1 MKCEKRTLLL
11 YAVTD
16 RSWVGDKTL
25 RWQVEEA
32 LKGGVTCVQLRE
44 KDMPEED
51 FLKEAEE
58 IKVLCRS
65 YGVPFLI
72 NDNVTLAVRCKADGI
87 HVGQRDMQ
95 AGEVR
100 RRIGDAMLLGVSA
113 QTVEQAVEAEKN
125 GADYLGVG
133 AVFATSTKADAQE
146 VTLDTLR
153 EICRAVSIPVCAIG
167 GIHKGNMHE
176 LRNTGIDGVALVSAV
191 FASPSIQ
198 KDCREL
204 LGLAKTLK
212 QRGAVFDAD
221 GTLLDSMSVWDTLGA
236 DYLRTKGLSPRK
248 DLEEQLKNRSLH
260 QAASYFQSAYGITDS
275 QETIIEDI
283 NGMIASFYCSKVQ
296 LKKGVKDMLEML
308 RKEDIKM
315 CVATAT
321 DKNLIEEAL
330 RRNGILDCF
339 EEVLTCAEVG
349 AGKDEPAI
357 FREALRILGT
367 AKEDTVVFEDALY
380 AVRTAKKDGFLVAA
394 VYDPSAADEE
404 ENLRKLSDYY
414 IRSFDERITI
424 FDEKNT
430 YDCRL

>member
-1 MKCEKRTLLL
+1 
-11 YAVTD
+11 
-16 RSWVGDKTL
+16 
-25 RWQVEEA
+25 
-32 LKGGVTCVQLRE
+32 
-44 KDMPEED
+44 
-51 FLKEAEE
+51 
-58 IKVLCRS
+58 
-65 YGVPFLI
+65 
-72 NDNVTLAVRCKADGI
+72 
-87 HVGQRDMQ
+87 
-95 AGEVR
+95 
-100 RRIGDAMLLGVSA
+100 
-113 QTVEQAVEAEKN
+113 
-125 GADYLGVG
+125 
-133 AVFATSTKADAQE
+133 
-146 VTLDTLR
+146 
-153 EICRAVSIPVCAIG
+153 
-167 GIHKGNMHE
+167 
-176 LRNTGIDGVALVSAV
+176 
-191 FASPSIQ
+191 
-198 KDCREL
+198 
-204 LGLAKTLK
+204 
-212 QRGAVFDAD
+212 
-221 GTLLDSMSVWDTLGA
+221 
-236 DYLRTKGLSPRK
+236 
-248 DLEEQLKNRSLH
+248 
-260 QAASYFQSAYGITDS
+260 
-275 QETIIEDI
+275 
-283 NGMIASFYCSKVQ
+283 MIASFYCSKVQ

>member
-1 MKCEKRTLLL
+1 MKCDKRTMLL

-16 RSWVGDKTL
+16 RTWVGEKTL
-25 RWQVEEA
+25 CRQVEEA

-44 KDMPEED
+44 KDMPEGD
-51 FLKEAEE
+51 ILKEAEE
-58 IKVLCRS
+58 IKELCRS
-65 YGVPFLI
+65 YGVPFLM
-72 NDNVTLAVRCKADGI
+72 NDNVDLAVRCGADGV
-87 HVGQRDMQ
+87 HVGQQDMS

-133 AVFATSTKADAQE
+133 AVFATSTKEDAKE

-176 LRNTGIDGVALVSAV
+176 LRDTGIDGVALVSAV
-191 FASPSIQ
+191 FAGPSIQ
-198 KDCREL
+198 KECREL
-204 LGLAKTLK
+204 LALAKTLK
-212 QRGAVFDAD
+212 KRGAVFDAD

-236 DYLRTKGLSPRK
+236 DYLYRKGLSPRN

-260 QAASYFQSAYGITDS
+260 QAASYFQSAYGIMDTRE
-275 QETIIEDI
+275 QIVADI
-283 NGMIASFYCSKVQ
+283 NGMVASFYRREVP

-308 RKEDIKM
+308 RKENVKM

-321 DKNLIEEAL
+321 DKGLIEEAL
-330 RRNGILDCF
+330 RRNGVLDYF
-339 EEVLTCAEVG
+339 EAILTCAEVG
-349 AGKDEPAI
+349 AGKDEPVI

-380 AVRTAKKDGFLVAA
+380 AVCTAKKDGFPTAA

-414 IRSFDERITI
+414 IRSFEERMTV
-424 FDEKNT
+424 FDEKST
-430 YDCRL
+430 YDSRI

>member
-153 EICRAVSIPVCAIG
+153 ENCRAVSIPVCFSG
-167 GIHKGNMHE
+167 GIHKANMHE
-176 LRNTGIDGVALVSAV
+176 LRHTGID
-191 FASPSIQ
+191 
-198 KDCREL
+198 
-204 LGLAKTLK
+204 
-212 QRGAVFDAD
+212 
-221 GTLLDSMSVWDTLGA
+221 
-236 DYLRTKGLSPRK
+236 
-248 DLEEQLKNRSLH
+248 
-260 QAASYFQSAYGITDS
+260 
-275 QETIIEDI
+275 
-283 NGMIASFYCSKVQ
+283 
-296 LKKGVKDMLEML
+296 
-308 RKEDIKM
+308 
-315 CVATAT
+315 
-321 DKNLIEEAL
+321 
-330 RRNGILDCF
+330 
-339 EEVLTCAEVG
+339 
-349 AGKDEPAI
+349 
-357 FREALRILGT
+357 
-367 AKEDTVVFEDALY
+367 
-380 AVRTAKKDGFLVAA
+380 
-394 VYDPSAADEE
+394 
-404 ENLRKLSDYY
+404 
-414 IRSFDERITI
+414 
-424 FDEKNT
+424 
-430 YDCRL
+430 